1 MDEKDASASRQ
12 RIDKW
17 LWFARCVKSRTL
29 AARLV
34 SAGHVRINSQ
44 RIDAPAHLVAI
55 GDHLTIALERH
66 TLLWQVQG
74 IGTRRG
80 PYPEAAK
87 LYKDE
92 TPVAPSQPEPP
103 PVERD
108 RGTGRPTKKQRRDM
122 ERFDPENE

>member
-80 PYPEAAK
+80 PYPEATK

-92 TPVAPSQPEPP
+92 SPAPTDQPSAPSLQ
-103 PVERD
+103 RD
-108 RGTGRPTKKQRRDM
+108 PGSGRPTKKQRRDM

>member
-1 MDEKDASASRQ
+1 MDEKDPAASRQ

-34 SAGHVRINSQ
+34 SAGHVRVNSQ
-44 RIDAPAHLVAI
+44 RVDAPAHLVAI

-66 TLLWQVQG
+66 TLLWEVLG

-92 TPVAPSQPEPP
+92 TPAPTDQTSPP
-103 PVERD
+103 ALQRD
-108 RGTGRPTKKQRRDM
+108 PGSGRPTKKQRRAI
-122 ERFDPENE
+122 ERFDRKNE